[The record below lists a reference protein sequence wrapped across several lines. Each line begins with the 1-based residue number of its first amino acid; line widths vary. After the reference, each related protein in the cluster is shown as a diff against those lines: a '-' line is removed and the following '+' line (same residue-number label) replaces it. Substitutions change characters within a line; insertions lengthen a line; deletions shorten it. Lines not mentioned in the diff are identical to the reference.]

1 MSGIGAKTAL
11 GILSAL
17 SSDELAQAVAQEDVK
32 RLSSVPGIGKKT
44 AERMILELRGKLAGG
59 SAADTALFAAT
70 AQDSRQDVVQTL
82 MALGYSEKEAQAA
95 CKSLPDNVEVGEG
108 VRQALKLMVK

>member
-1 MSGIGAKTAL
+1 M
-11 GILSAL
+11 
-17 SSDELAQAVAQEDVK
+17 AQEDVK

-44 AERMILELRGKLAGG
+44 AERMILELRGKLAGS
-59 SAADTALFAAT
+59 SAADTALFAAA

-108 VRQALKLMVK
+108 VRQALRLMVK